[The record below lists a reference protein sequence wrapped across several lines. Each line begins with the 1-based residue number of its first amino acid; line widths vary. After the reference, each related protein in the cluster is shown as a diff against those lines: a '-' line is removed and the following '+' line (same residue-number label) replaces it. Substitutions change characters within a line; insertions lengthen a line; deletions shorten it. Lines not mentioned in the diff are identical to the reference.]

1 MKTEGVGSVGDTIP
15 MSCCIHI
22 VGLGEAGR
30 SVTDHMH
37 ATSNLACIEL
47 FHLKPGEYQCD
58 KQFLKSDML
67 FIVVD
72 PFIENDRQ
80 YATELATSAK
90 IKGILTLVICCPKKP
105 AASVGDGV
113 WQALDALKDSVDD
126 LFVVVAE
133 QSPHPDTEKSKE
145 QISSRMNLDC
155 QTIVHS
161 LTGLF
166 AHKGMIAIDF
176 EDIRAIFEDS
186 GYAALGIGHGWGE
199 ASGADAAGRAINSLT
214 RKGIDVTKSQG
225 VSITI
230 SAHPR
235 HCSLD
240 LFSRVMDVCEAVLAD
255 DCKVVAGT
263 YLESIRLDD
272 KVSVYLLATGL
283 SKALL

>member
-1 MKTEGVGSVGDTIP
+1 MG
-15 MSCCIHI
+15 CCIHV

-30 SVTDHMH
+30 SVVDHMH

-58 KQFLKSDML
+58 NQFLKSDML

-72 PFIENDRQ
+72 PFIDNDRQ
-80 YATELATSAK
+80 HATELATSAK
-90 IKGILTLVICCPKKP
+90 IKGILTLAICCFQKP
-105 AASVGDGV
+105 AASVGDDV
-113 WQALDALKDSVDD
+113 WQALDALKNSADA
-126 LFVVVAE
+126 LFVVVGE
-133 QSPHPDTEKSKE
+133 HNPHLDTEKSKE
-145 QISSRMNLDC
+145 QVSSRMNLDC

-161 LTGLF
+161 LTDLF

-176 EDIRAIFEDS
+176 ADIRAIFEDS
-186 GYAALGIGHGWGE
+186 GYAALGVGDGCGE
-199 ASGADAAGRAINSLT
+199 AAGTVAAASAINNLT
-214 RKGIDVTKSQG
+214 CTGIDVTKAQG

-235 HCSLD
+235 HCSLE
-240 LFSRVMDVCEAVLAD
+240 LFSKVMDACEAVLAD
-255 DCKVVAGT
+255 DCKVAAGT
-263 YLESIRLDD
+263 YLDSIRLDD